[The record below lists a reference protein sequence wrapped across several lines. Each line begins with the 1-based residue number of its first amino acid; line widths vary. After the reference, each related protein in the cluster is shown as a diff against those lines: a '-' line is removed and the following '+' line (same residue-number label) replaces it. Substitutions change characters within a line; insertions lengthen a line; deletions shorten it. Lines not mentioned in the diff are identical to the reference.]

1 MKTKY
6 ILPPALISAALFL
19 LVHCER
25 FVEVDYPTNQISQFT
40 VFKDKATALSALA
53 DVYANLRSNSL
64 LAGNISG
71 VTFLTGCYTDELQT
85 NSTQQN
91 GMIAFYDLT
100 VQSTTPAV
108 DDIWISSYRN
118 IYAVNNIIEGVAR
131 SGSYLD
137 ESTRNTLT
145 GEALVIRALL
155 HLYLTGLY
163 GEVPYVETTEYTV
176 NQNISKNT
184 PVQIY
189 AKLQSDLLQAENL
202 LSETYATTER
212 TRINKSAAR
221 LLLARVFIYHQE
233 WEKAR
238 RYANLV
244 TASPTYSLESSLSNV
259 FLKGA
264 KSTVWQFAPV
274 ETGANTLEGQTFIIR
289 DTPPPY
295 AFLSTGLLSS
305 FEIGDLRRSE
315 WTKSIA
321 AGTDTYFYPF
331 KYKQYAK
338 TPVSLEYSV
347 ILRVEEAYLIA
358 AEAEN
363 RLGNT
368 TLALQNLN
376 KIRMR
381 AGLITP
387 SSATPEE
394 IQTLIIQ
401 EKRHEFFTE
410 GAHRF
415 LDLKRWDLLSAAL
428 QPVKPQWQNFMKNW
442 PLPQREL
449 LVNSNLKPQNDGY

>member
-1 MKTKY
+1 MKIKY
-6 ILPPALISAALFL
+6 ILPPALISTVLFL

-40 VFKDKATALSALA
+40 VFKDKSTALSALA

-64 LAGNISG
+64 LSGNISG

-91 GMIAFYDLT
+91 GIKAFYDLT

-108 DDIWISSYRN
+108 DDIWISAYRN
-118 IYAVNNIIEGVAR
+118 IYAVNNIIDGVAR
-131 SGSYLD
+131 SGAYLD

-145 GEALVIRALL
+145 GEALAIRALL
-155 HLYLTGLY
+155 HLYLAGLY
-163 GEVPYVETTEYTV
+163 GEVPYVETTTYAV
-176 NQNISKNT
+176 NQNISKST
-184 PVQIY
+184 TVQIY

-212 TRINKSAAR
+212 TRINRSAAR

-238 RYANLV
+238 HYANLV
-244 TASPTYSLESSLSNV
+244 KASPTYSLESSLANV

-274 ETGANTLEGQTFIIR
+274 DTGANTLEGQTFIIR
-289 DTPPPY
+289 GTPPPY
-295 AFLSTGLLSS
+295 GFLSPDMISS
-305 FEIGDLRRSE
+305 FETGDLRRSS
-315 WTKSIA
+315 WTKSIVD
-321 AGTDTYFYPF
+321 GSTVYYYPF
-331 KYKQYAK
+331 KYREYTK

-347 ILRVEEAYLIA
+347 ILRIEEAYLIA

-363 RLGNT
+363 NLGNT
-368 TLALQNLN
+368 AEALQNLN
-376 KIRMR
+376 SIRVR
-381 AGLITP
+381 AGLTTP
-387 SSATPEE
+387 SSATPQE
-394 IQTLIIQ
+394 IQNLIVQ
-401 EKRHEFFTE
+401 EKHHEFFTE
-410 GAHRF
+410 GGHRF
-415 LDLKRWDLLSAAL
+415 LDLKRWNLLGTTL

>member
-6 ILPPALISAALFL
+6 IFSPVLMGTLIFLF
-19 LVHCER
+19 VHCQR
-25 FVEVDYPTNQISQFT
+25 FVEVDYPTNQISQVT
-40 VFKDKATALSALA
+40 VFKERTTALSALA

-71 VTFLTGCYTDELQT
+71 VPFLTGCYTDELQT
-85 NSTQQN
+85 NSTLQN
-91 GMIAFYDLT
+91 GMKAFYDLT
-100 VQSTTPAV
+100 LQSTTPAI
-108 DDIWISSYRN
+108 DDIWVSSYRN

-131 SGSYLD
+131 SGAYLD

-145 GEALVIRALL
+145 GEALTVRALL

-163 GEVPYVETTEYTV
+163 GEVPYVETTAYAV

-184 PVQIY
+184 LPEIY
-189 AKLQSDLLQAENL
+189 LKLQNDLLQAENL

-238 RYANLV
+238 QYANLV
-244 TASPTYSLESSLSNV
+244 IANPTYSLETSLGNV
-259 FLKGA
+259 FLKEA
-264 KSTVWQFAPV
+264 KSTIWQFAPV
-274 ETGANTLEGQTFIIR
+274 VTGANTLEGQTFIIR

-295 AFLSTGLLSS
+295 AFLSPELLSS
-305 FEIGDLRRSE
+305 FETGDLRRSE
-315 WTKSIA
+315 WITSIA
-321 AGTDTYFYPF
+321 GGSATYYYPF
-331 KYKQYAK
+331 KYRQYAK
-338 TPVSLEYSV
+338 TSVSLEYSV

-368 TLALQNLN
+368 AAALQNLSS
-376 KIRMR
+376 IRGR

-387 SSATPEE
+387 AAATQSV
-394 IQTLIIQ
+394 IQNLIIQ
-401 EKRHEFFTE
+401 EKRHEFFIE
-410 GAHRF
+410 AGHRF
-415 LDLKRWDLLSAAL
+415 LDLKRWNLLETAL
-428 QPVKPQWQNFMKNW
+428 QPTKPQWQNFMKNW